1 MKLKDKIIVSFLIGA
16 LFLAFFLLIKPIL
29 FPFIAALVIAYLF
42 NPLAARLEKLKL
54 SRTLSVVAII
64 SIILIILE
72 ALLILVLPLLYDQ
85 MTSLINSIP
94 KYAETFIKDVYPNF
108 RQSALEHGFK
118 LEYNLSNYFSGENIK
133 DVFSYSGGIFDYF
146 LKSGIVL
153 VNIFSLIFIT
163 PVLVFYILRDWNSI
177 VKSIDNHLPVGQK
190 KNIRNIFSD
199 MDKTLSSCIHGQF
212 NVCVILGLFYSCG
225 LTLTGL
231 NFGFLIGFL
240 TGFMSFIPYVGM
252 LVGVVI
258 AIIIALFQWGLDWF
272 HIGIVSIVF
281 ILGQII
287 ESNFLTPKLVG
298 DKIGLHPVWVIFG
311 LFVFGILFGF
321 VGILLALPL
330 TAIFG
335 VLIKF
340 ALSQYRSKFVSN

>member
-1 MKLKDKIIVSFLIGA
+1 MKLRDKIIISFLIGA
-16 LFLAFFLLIKPIL
+16 LFLAFFHLIKPIL
-29 FPFIAALVIAYLF
+29 FPFIAALIIAYLF
-42 NPLAARLEKLKL
+42 NPLAVRLEKLKL
-54 SRTLSVVAII
+54 SRTLSVVVII

-85 MTSLINSIP
+85 MSSLINAIP
-94 KYAETFIKDVYPNF
+94 KYVDTFVNDVYPNI
-108 RQSALEHGFK
+108 RSSALKHGFN
-118 LEYNLSNYFSGENIK
+118 LEDDLRNYFAGQNIN
-133 DVFSYSGGIFDYF
+133 DIFSYSGGILDYF
-146 LKSGIVL
+146 LQSGIVL
-153 VNIFSLIFIT
+153 INIFSLIFIT
-163 PVLVFYILRDWNSI
+163 PVLVFYILRDWNYL
-177 VKSIDNHLPVGQK
+177 VKAIDNHLPSGQK
-190 KNIRNIFSD
+190 KNIKNLLSD

-212 NVCVILGLFYSCG
+212 NVCIILGLFYSCG

-272 HIGIVSIVF
+272 SIGIVAIVF
-281 ILGQII
+281 ILGQIL

-340 ALSQYRSKFVSN
+340 ALSQYRNKFASN